1 MTPKYS
7 AAPSRRTFL
16 KGAGGVAIAGTIG
29 AGASA
34 CSSSKHLS
42 QWYHQYGEAGT
53 EQAAKKYAK
62 EYKKETVQVNWKPG
76 DYGTL
81 LSAALLGRNVPD
93 VFESQFNVQMVHSKQ
108 VVPLDDII
116 GDARSDFSDID
127 LQTNSLDGKLYG
139 IRMIDDP
146 QLLYYRKSLLQNAGL
161 QPPTTIEELINATG
175 ELAKGKMKGLFAGND
190 GGVGAFGIVAL
201 HAAGGEQLTS
211 DNQPGF
217 TGDNAIEAYSKLRT
231 LYKNK
236 GLLMG
241 APTDWTDPG
250 SFLNELCAMQWC
262 GMWAMPQIQKKFGDD
277 FGVVAFPKIGSSGK
291 PVVYTGGW
299 TSFVAAKS
307 KQIDAAKAFL
317 KWLWIDNT
325 KDQEDWALSYGF
337 HIPPRKS
344 LAAKATKL
352 QSGAAAETVKLNT
365 QYGISDNPTWTPNV
379 SAPYGDMMTN
389 IVRKGNDPKKE
400 VTKAAGLVQTQLKRL
415 LG

>member
-1 MTPKYS
+1 MTTS
-7 AAPSRRTFL
+7 NLPSRRTFL
-16 KGAGGVAIAGTIG
+16 KGAGSLAALGAIGTT
-29 AGASA
+29 ATA
-34 CSSSKHLS
+34 CSSGKHLS
-42 QWYHQYGEAGT
+42 QWYHQYGEEGT
-53 EQAAKKYAK
+53 EAAAKKYAK
-62 EYKKETVQVNWKPG
+62 QYKKETVQVSWKTG
-76 DYGTL
+76 DYATL

-116 GDARSDFSDID
+116 GDTRSDFSDID

-161 QPPTTIEELINATG
+161 QPPTTIEELINATNA
-175 ELAKGKMKGLFAGND
+175 LAKGKMKGLFVGND
-190 GGVGAFGIVAL
+190 AGVGALGLVAL
-201 HAAGGEQLTS
+201 HAAGGSQLTS

-217 TGDNAIEAYSKLRT
+217 TDENAINAYTQLRKLA
-231 LYKNK
+231 KSK

-250 SFLNELCAMQWC
+250 SFLNGLCAMQWC
-262 GMWAMPQIQKKFGDD
+262 GMWAMPQIQAKFKDD
-277 FGVVAFPKIGSSGK
+277 FGVVAFPKIGAAGK
-291 PVVYTGGW
+291 PAVYTGGW
-299 TSFVAAKS
+299 TSFVAAKG

-317 KWLWIDNT
+317 KWLWIDQT

-352 QSGAAAETVKLNT
+352 QSGPAAEVVRLNS
-365 QYGISDNPTWTPNV
+365 QYGFSDNPMWTPNV
-379 SAPYGDMMTN
+379 SAPYGDMLTN
-389 IVRKGNDPKKE
+389 IMRKGNDPQKE
-400 VTKAAGLVQTQLKRL
+400 VTKAAGLVKTQLQRL
-415 LG
+415 NG

>member
-1 MTPKYS
+1 MTPLNR
-7 AAPSRRTFL
+7 PNRRTFL
-16 KGAGGVAIAGTIG
+16 KGAGSLALIG
-29 AGASA
+29 ATAAA
-34 CSSSKHLS
+34 CGSGKHLS
-42 QWYHQYGEAGT
+42 QWYHQYGEQGT

-62 EYKKETVQVNWKPG
+62 QYKKETVQVNWKTG
-76 DYGTL
+76 DYATL

-108 VVPLDDII
+108 VVPLDDVI
-116 GDARSDFSDID
+116 GDTRSDFSDID

-146 QLLYYRKSLLQNAGL
+146 QILYYRKSMLQNAGL
-161 QPPTTIEELINATG
+161 QPPTTIEELINATN
-175 ELAKGKMKGLFAGND
+175 ELAKGKIKGLFAGND
-190 GGVGAFGIVAL
+190 AGVGSLGLVSL
-201 HAAGGEQLTS
+201 HAAGGAQLTA

-217 TGDNAIEAYSKLRT
+217 TDENAINAYTQMRKLA
-231 LYKNK
+231 KSK

-262 GMWAMPQIQKKFGDD
+262 GMWAMPQIQAKFKDD
-277 FGVVAFPKIGSSGK
+277 FGVIPFPKIGPAGK
-291 PVVYTGGW
+291 PAIYTGGW

-307 KQIDAAKAFL
+307 KQVDAAKAFL
-317 KWLWIDNT
+317 KWLWIDQT

-352 QSGAAAETVKLNT
+352 QSGPAADVLQLNSK
-365 QYGISDNPTWTPNV
+365 YSFSDNPMWTPNV
-379 SAPYGDMMTN
+379 SAPYGDMLTN
-389 IVRKGNDPKKE
+389 IMRKGNDPQKE
-400 VTKAAGLVQTQLKRL
+400 VTKAAGLVKTQLQRL
-415 LG
+415 NG